1 MFTTTTPAA
10 ESFTFKPVRVTR
22 GRKFRGFAYDIGEG
36 YTYTRGYPGSGVDPY
51 SETYHQKLWDPVQM
65 KVVHVNCDYLE
76 DCEVPADKLEADRKS
91 YIDHTIQGTIS
102 WCRSQSAG
110 KAEAEV
116 LRFARNVL
124 RKRHPELMSFID
136 KAAPDTRDVVVEVQR
151 TFQWAMGLK
160 TQACVMYGRFCPGG
174 KPLSDSRKVNAARKA
189 LEKKG
194 ITKLDGFEEA
204 WELTLTAAGLANLI

>member
-22 GRKFRGFAYDIGEG
+22 SRSFRGFGYYVGEG
-36 YTYTRGYPGSGVDPY
+36 GISQPAWCVTIY
-51 SETYHQKLWDPVQM
+51 EAKIWDPVN
-65 KVVHVNCDYLE
+65 KRIAYVNSDYLE

-136 KAAPDTRDVVVEVQR
+136 EAAPDTRDVVVEVQR
-151 TFQWAMGLK
+151 TFQWAMGLTTK
-160 TQACVMYGRFCPGG
+160 SCWMYGRFCPGG
-174 KPLSDSRKVNAARKA
+174 KPLSNSRKVNAARKA

-194 ITKLDGFEEA
+194 ITKLDGFQEA
-204 WELTLTAAGLANLI
+204 WEVTLTMAGLGNLI